1 MANSADNII
10 NFVIGIILIVG
21 GIVSTLVVIYPR
33 LSFDEKSRYVQPD
46 RNETVLPESLI
57 QPNDS
62 KYTLQM
68 FMPNYVFN
76 RIVITLP
83 TIQHLKTCLLTKK
96 SYQSK

>member
-46 RNETVLPESLI
+46 KNETVLPESLI

-62 KYTLQM
+62 KDTLQI
-68 FMPNYVFN
+68 FMPNYGFN
-76 RIVITLP
+76 RIVFTLP
-83 TIQHLKTCLLTKK
+83 TLKNMLTKK

>member
-46 RNETVLPESLI
+46 KNETVLPESFI

-62 KYTLQM
+62 KHTLQI
-68 FMPNYVFN
+68 FMPNYGLN

-83 TIQHLKTCLLTKK
+83 TFKNMLTKK
-96 SYQSK
+96 SYQSKSI